1 MNELLNLVPVLQDTL
16 NETSGITLSGLA
28 KILAL
33 IGTLFAVLNAP
44 NGISQLIGADLSVS
58 SSLQS
63 LQTTMIGTGLLGG
76 ALRMAGTVTKD
87 AGALSI
93 YGAGRMIGGSSILQ
107 QVSNMASGV
116 SNPLVSSRPVS
127 GGFGEAV
134 NSLSSGNG
142 AGGFVSSLVSGG
154 LPNIARGISDY
165 NRDSG
170 SFSSIV
176 RNSKYTGAEKISRM
190 GSKAI
195 GWGTSRAYAS
205 ASNRVAAM
213 RQRGLSPGKASLNR
227 MALMN
232 SNSSVDK
239 GE

>member
-1 MNELLNLVPVLQDTL
+1 MNQLIYLVPVLQDSL
-16 NETSGITLSGLA
+16 SETSSITLSGLA

-44 NGISQLIGADLSVS
+44 SGISQLIGADLSVS

-76 ALRMAGTVTKD
+76 ALRTAGTAAKD

-93 YGAGRMIGGSSILQ
+93 YGAGRVLGGSSILQ
-107 QVSNMASGV
+107 QISNMASEV
-116 SNPLVSSRPVS
+116 SNPLVSSRPVA
-127 GGFGEAV
+127 GGFGEAL
-134 NSLSSGNG
+134 NSLSSGSG
-142 AGGFVSSLVSGG
+142 TGGFVSSLVSGG
-154 LPNIARGISDY
+154 LPNIAKGISDY

-195 GWGTSRAYAS
+195 GWGASRAYAS
-205 ASNRVAAM
+205 ASNRVATI
-213 RQRGLSPGKASLNR
+213 RQRGPSSGSTSLNR
-227 MALMN
+227 MVLMN
-232 SNSSVDK
+232 SVSSADK

>member
-1 MNELLNLVPVLQDTL
+1 MNELLYLVPVLQDTIS
-16 NETSGITLSGLA
+16 ETSGITLSGLA

-76 ALRMAGTVTKD
+76 ALRTAGTAAKD

-93 YGAGRMIGGSSILQ
+93 YGAGRMVGGSSILQ
-107 QVSNMASGV
+107 QISNMASGV
-116 SNPLVSSRPVS
+116 SSPLVSSRPVS

-134 NSLSSGNG
+134 NSLSSGSG

-176 RNSKYTGAEKISRM
+176 SNSKYTGAEKISRM

-195 GWGTSRAYAS
+195 GWGASRAYAS
-205 ASNRVAAM
+205 ASNHVAAM
-213 RQRGLSPGKASLNR
+213 RQRGLSPGNASLNR

-232 SNSSVDK
+232 SVSSADK

>member
-16 NETSGITLSGLA
+16 NETTGITLSGLA

-63 LQTTMIGTGLLGG
+63 LQTTMIGTGLLSG
-76 ALRMAGTVTKD
+76 ALRTAGTTAKD

-93 YGAGRMIGGSSILQ
+93 YGAGRMLGGSSILQ
-107 QVSNMASGV
+107 QISNIASGV
-116 SNPLVSSRPVS
+116 ASPLVSSRPIS
-127 GGFGEAV
+127 GGFGEAI
-134 NSLSSGNG
+134 NSLSSGSG

-176 RNSKYTGAEKISRM
+176 RNSKYTGTEKISRM

-195 GWGTSRAYAS
+195 GWGASRAYAS
-205 ASNRVAAM
+205 ASNRVATM
-213 RQRGLSPGKASLNR
+213 RQRGPSQNRSSLNR

-232 SNSSVDK
+232 SVSSADK